1 MEPKFDIDPKLVDD
15 LVKSIK
21 TEKDLA
27 ALSKYLL
34 KLTTELAMNT
44 EVDEHLGYERN
55 AVEGKN
61 TGNSRNGHSQKPL
74 NGDFGEVD
82 IKTPRD
88 RNATFEPQ
96 LIRKGQTRFTD
107 FDNQILTLY
116 AKGMTT
122 RDIAATFKEMYGADV
137 SHTLI
142 SKVTDSVLEEVQTWQ
157 NRPLDAVYPI
167 LYLDCIV
174 VKCHHDKRVINKAIY
189 IALGVSCEGRK
200 ELLGLSIAENE
211 GSKFWFSV
219 LTELNNRGVKDIFIA
234 CVDGLTGFPEAIN
247 AVYPKTQIQLY
258 IVHMVRNS
266 LLYVPHKDMKAVAG
280 DLKTI
285 YHSVNAEAAE
295 QVLNEFCNK
304 WDEEYPS
311 ISRSWRNKWHNIIA
325 LFDYPQ
331 EIRKIIYTTNA
342 IESLNSGIRKA
353 IRNRK
358 ILPSDQSALKV
369 VYLAIKQAS
378 QKWTMSLHNWR
389 AAMNRFA
396 IQFDDSFSSNLIG
409 SYTKRFTGSTS

>member
-1 MEPKFDIDPKLVDD
+1 METKFDIDPNLINELAKS
-15 LVKSIK
+15 VKS
-21 TEKDLA
+21 EKDLA
-27 ALSKYLL
+27 ALSKHLL
-34 KLTTELAMNT
+34 KLTVERAMNV
-44 EVDEHLGYERN
+44 EMDEHLGYEKH
-55 AVEGKN
+55 APEGKN
-61 TGNSRNGHSQKPL
+61 SGNSRNGHSQKTL
-74 NGDFGEVD
+74 KGDFGEVD

-96 LIRKGQTRFTD
+96 LIRKGQTRITE
-107 FDNQILTLY
+107 FDSQILSLY

-122 RDIAATFKEMYGADV
+122 RDIADTFKEMYGADV

-142 SKVTDSVLEEVQTWQ
+142 SKVTESVLEEVQAWQ
-157 NRPLDAVYPI
+157 NRPLDAIYPI

-174 VKCHHDKRVINKAIY
+174 IKCHQDKRVINKAIY
-189 IALGVSCEGRK
+189 IALAIDCEGRK
-200 ELLGLSIAENE
+200 QLLGLWIAENE
-211 GSKFWFSV
+211 GSKFWLSV

-247 AVYPKTQIQLY
+247 AVYPKTQIQLC

-266 LLYVPHKDMKAVAG
+266 LRYVPHKDMKAVAG
-280 DLKTI
+280 DLKSI
-285 YHSVNAEAAE
+285 YHSVNVEAAT
-295 QVLNEFCNK
+295 LALDEFSAK
-304 WDEEYPS
+304 WDEKYPS
-311 ISRSWRNKWHNIIA
+311 ISRSWRNKWDNIVT

-342 IESLNSGIRKA
+342 IESLNSVIRKA

-358 ILPSDQSALKV
+358 IFPSDQSALKV

-378 QKWTMSLHNWR
+378 KKWTMSLHDWR

-396 IQFDDSFSSNLIG
+396 IQFDD
-409 SYTKRFTGSTS
+409 RFPQ